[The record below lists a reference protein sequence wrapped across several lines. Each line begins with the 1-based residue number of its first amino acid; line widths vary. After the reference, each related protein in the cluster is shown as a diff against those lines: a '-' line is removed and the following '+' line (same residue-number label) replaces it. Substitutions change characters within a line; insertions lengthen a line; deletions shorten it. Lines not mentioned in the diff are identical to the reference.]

1 MSPYGQLDFFLEEV
15 ERVSNIKV
23 YSIQNN
29 KVTAKDL
36 AELSQNFETALR
48 IYGQLLQEKPSM
60 TLEMLD
66 EILNNNSQK
75 EKFLQELPT
84 FSKEQLELLL
94 KSYKSI
100 QELPTFSKAMFEDA
114 LKAYMQEKRQ

>member
-1 MSPYGQLDFFLEEV
+1 MQQMQSSAPKLSMEE
-15 ERVSNIKV
+15 
-23 YSIQNN
+23 IQ
-29 KVTAKDL
+29 
-36 AELSQNFETALR
+36 ELSRNFETAIK
-48 IYGQLLQEKPSM
+48 IYGQLLQEKPTM